1 MKTKKQITDNII
13 KEINR
18 NLIQIEDFVNTPKLK
33 EAYSYLISNG
43 GKRFRPIMT
52 SLSCAMFTND
62 YLHAINQ
69 GAAIELLHN
78 FTLVHDD
85 IMDKS
90 PLRRGKETIH
100 HKWDDTTAILLGD
113 LILGLS
119 CKRLKIGL
127 EPMQGMQAMNVF
139 NSGLVEVC
147 DGQGFD
153 LDFENR
159 SDITLSEYEMMVEK
173 KTGSLIKVSF
183 VIGGIVGNANNE
195 ELEKLAK
202 VGNELGKAF
211 QLQDDLLD
219 IIGNQDEFG
228 KKTGKDI
235 IEGKKT
241 YLIIKAKEKASKIEH
256 IELLNKFF
264 KILGLSENE
273 VPEIKKLFEELGIID
288 EIKALI
294 FEKFEMVFKSIKEIR
309 DNEYSVVLLDLLNDY
324 KTRVV

>member
-264 KILGLSENE
+264 KNSGLSENE

-309 DNEYSVVLLDLLNDY
+309 DNEYSEVLVDLLNDY